1 MLVNTFRIAATTLSL
16 FFCANSLA
24 AIVDLGAADN
34 HVFASSSAIIL
45 GSEAHINGSVA
56 SSYHIGLAAGAI
68 VENNACAPSLSVA
81 PSASISGDTGLMGE
95 CDYVSNLHKDIIA
108 ASDEM
113 LLLGNQGEY
122 QSIIQTTT
130 LKAGNTYWLDDL
142 LLDSGESLSISGSAG
157 STTIINVRGQA
168 KLGSGSSIDLID
180 GIRAQDVLFNFVDG
194 GLYSSFEVGAADISG
209 TYLSNGRD
217 YIIGDGATLNST
229 RFITVGDIIANV
241 QFVSYLSY
249 SKQQAVNSPSSFLLI
264 VTFMIVV
271 TVSGR
276 RHYRR
281 RFHGEPVNFFNV
293 FRC

>member
-1 MLVNTFRIAATTLSL
+1 MLVNTFRIAAATLSL

-113 LLLGNQGEY
+113 SLLGNQGEY

-241 QFVSYLSY
+241 QFVSYTPAEESSEVSAPSMLFAFFAIAMVSALRRKGQYEPTPVLS
-249 SKQQAVNSPSSFLLI
+249 N
-264 VTFMIVV
+264 
-271 TVSGR
+271 
-276 RHYRR
+276 
-281 RFHGEPVNFFNV
+281 
-293 FRC
+293 